1 MTSGVK
7 MIDLHSH
14 ILYSLDDG
22 AENEEMTLNMLRIAH
37 QDGISRI
44 IATPHY
50 ICGENRYNIEA
61 LEKRL
66 QETVSLA
73 EKNNIDV
80 KLYPGNEIYL
90 DEYALD
96 SIKGGQCSTLAGSR
110 YVLCELPT
118 AGFSGFLKN
127 MENLLYNILGNG
139 YIPVL
144 AHVERYEYIQSD
156 LTVLKRFLEMGCVSQ
171 MNATSINGIA
181 GKRAQKAARE
191 ILHRNMGHIVASDA
205 HTDRVRAPRL
215 RQAYET
221 VRRWLGEERADNIF
235 HVHPEAILKNESFQ
249 VAEPADIKKKLF
261 HWFR

>member
-1 MTSGVK
+1 

-14 ILYSLDDG
+14 VLYGLDDG

-44 IATPHY
+44 VATPHFV
-50 ICGENRYNIEA
+50 CGGSRYNAET

-73 EKNNIDV
+73 EENNIDV

-96 SIKGGQCSTLAGSR
+96 NIKGGQCSTLAGTR
-110 YVLCELPT
+110 YVLIELPT

-127 MENLLYNILGNG
+127 MENILYNILGNE

-144 AHVERYEYIQSD
+144 AHVERYEYIRSD
-156 LTVLKRFLEMGCVSQ
+156 LNVLRRFLEMGCVSQ
-171 MNATSINGIA
+171 VNATSINGAA
-181 GKRAQKAARE
+181 GKGVQRAARE
-191 ILHRNMGHIVASDA
+191 ILLRNMGHIVASDA

-215 RQAYET
+215 SQALET
-221 VRRWLGEERADNIF
+221 VRSWLGEESAKRYFYDY
-235 HVHPEAILKNESFQ
+235 PDAILRNESFQ
-249 VAEPADIKKKLF
+249 VEEPTEIRKKLF